1 MSQFFRLYLIFN
13 LLGLPLIID
22 SVMRF
27 ILVGLR
33 FRVIPPVS
41 LAPLASLG
49 GETGSRRGL
58 VVLIAARDEAGTIG
72 ATVESMRPLLQEVP
86 GSRLWV
92 VADHC
97 ADGTASE
104 AGAAGALVAERREGP
119 GGKGA
124 VIRWWLESYREEW
137 AGRKDCA
144 GPAAIVIADA
154 DSRLKSGSLRAL
166 GAAIDQGAD
175 AAQAFVAPLASTA
188 TGRLAGWSEVLMQQ
202 IDDRARAA
210 RRWPVPLR
218 GTGMAIR
225 PALLAE
231 LAPLLHTQAE
241 DLELDI
247 LLALRDARVDFVPT
261 AVINDPKPTQA
272 AGASRQRARWLKGQ
286 VDVLRDYLPDL
297 PRLLARGRVRGPL
310 GDLFLLVPL
319 FWRPKLLLIALRV
332 ALWPVFPLVATIG
345 LLLDL
350 LYYLA
355 GALFVDHPRQ
365 YLRDLL
371 GVPLY
376 LLVWG
381 QSLILALLHRGRAV
395 WLRAGRS

>member
-27 ILVGLR
+27 ILVWLR

-104 AGAAGALVAERREGP
+104 AGAAGAL
-119 GGKGA
+119 
-124 VIRWWLESYREEW
+124 
-137 AGRKDCA
+137 
-144 GPAAIVIADA
+144 
-154 DSRLKSGSLRAL
+154 
-166 GAAIDQGAD
+166 
-175 AAQAFVAPLASTA
+175 
-188 TGRLAGWSEVLMQQ
+188 
-202 IDDRARAA
+202 
-210 RRWPVPLR
+210 
-218 GTGMAIR
+218 
-225 PALLAE
+225 
-231 LAPLLHTQAE
+231 
-241 DLELDI
+241 
-247 LLALRDARVDFVPT
+247 
-261 AVINDPKPTQA
+261 
-272 AGASRQRARWLKGQ
+272 
-286 VDVLRDYLPDL
+286 
-297 PRLLARGRVRGPL
+297 
-310 GDLFLLVPL
+310 
-319 FWRPKLLLIALRV
+319 
-332 ALWPVFPLVATIG
+332 
-345 LLLDL
+345 
-350 LYYLA
+350 
-355 GALFVDHPRQ
+355 FVDHSRQ

-371 GVPLY
+371 RVPLY

-381 QSLILALLHRGRAV
+381 QSLILSLPHRGRAV